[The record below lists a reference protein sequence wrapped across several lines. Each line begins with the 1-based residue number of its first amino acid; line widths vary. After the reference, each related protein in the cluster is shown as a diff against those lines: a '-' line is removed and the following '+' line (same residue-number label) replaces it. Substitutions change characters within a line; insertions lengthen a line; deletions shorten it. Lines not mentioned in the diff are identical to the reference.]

1 LEKKNFDFGWF
12 VVVLYTYINHLLN

>member
-1 LEKKNFDFGWF
+1 LEKKNFDFGCF